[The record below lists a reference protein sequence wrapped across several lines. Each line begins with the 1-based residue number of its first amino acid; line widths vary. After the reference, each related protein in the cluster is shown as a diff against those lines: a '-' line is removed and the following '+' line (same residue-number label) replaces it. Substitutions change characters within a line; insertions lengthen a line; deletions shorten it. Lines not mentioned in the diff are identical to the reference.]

1 MMTMKTKK
9 ARRLKSRYGFNSA
22 LTGIKYA
29 KI

>member
-1 MMTMKTKK
+1 MKTKK
-9 ARRLKSRYGFNSA
+9 TKMARRLKSRYGFNSA